1 MAQFPRKPK
10 KGDKVLQALYNSIIQ
25 IIDYLPSLELRGD
38 GKTTSVT
45 HSSAGTIV
53 HAINQTKNLPQK
65 KVEGGGEYY
74 GDNISITLNGQVFS
88 IKPPTDQTKNYAL
101 CWIVTNGV
109 GNYTWVPL
117 EPCD

>member
-1 MAQFPRKPK
+1 MSSFPRKPK

-53 HAINQTKNLPQK
+53 HAINQTKAPQPK
-65 KVEGGGEYY
+65 KVSEGGGQYFADEV
-74 GDNISITLNGQVFS
+74 TLHLNGQVFS
-88 IKPPTDQTKNYAL
+88 IKPPADNTKNYAL
-101 CWIVTNGV
+101 VCLQGEIQ
-109 GNYTWVPL
+109 WV
-117 EPCD
+117 EMQDC